1 MDYLPLFLDLR
12 DKPVLLV
19 GGGGVARRKLELLL
33 RAGAAV
39 EIVAPSLAAETRAL
53 IDAHEFTVHERP
65 FAAEDV
71 AGHYLIVAA
80 TNDAAVNESI
90 FRAASA
96 RQVLVN
102 AVDQPEFS
110 SAIFPALV
118 DRSPVLV
125 AISTGGSSPTL
136 ARLVRSWIEARL
148 PARLGH
154 LARFIAA
161 RRERVKAALHGIPA
175 RQRLWQQVI
184 TGEVADF
191 VFRGDDRDAESRF
204 ERLLQEAGGTG
215 ADGASGA
222 GLVALVGAGPGDPEL
237 LTLKA
242 LRLLQEADV
251 VLYDNLV
258 NRAIL
263 DYARR
268 DAEKVYVG
276 KRRRFPG
283 IRQEGINALLL
294 EHAQAGRTV
303 VRLKGGDPFIFGRG
317 GEEIETLAAA
327 GIDCVV
333 VPGITAGIG
342 AASYAGIP
350 LTHRNV
356 SQSVRF
362 VTGHRQNDRVNLDW
376 PELARPDQTLVVY
389 MGLPGLEEILDRL
402 MEHGMPPETPAAL
415 VEKATLPE
423 QQIVQGTVAD
433 LAARVRAAA
442 VTGPTT
448 AIIGNVVGYRRG

>member
-12 DKPVLLV
+12 GKPCLLV
-19 GGGGVARRKLELLL
+19 GGGEIARRKLELLL

-39 EIVAPSLAAETRAL
+39 EIVAPRLADATEAL
-53 IDAHEFTVHERP
+53 VEAHGIPVQRRP
-65 FAAEDV
+65 FAPADV
-71 AGHYLIVAA
+71 AARFLVIAA
-80 TNDAAVNESI
+80 TDDAAVNRSV
-90 FRAASA
+90 FAAGSA
-96 RQVLVN
+96 AHTLVN
-102 AVDQPEFS
+102 SVDQPAIS
-110 SAIFPALV
+110 NAIFPALI

-148 PARLGH
+148 PARLGA
-154 LARFIAA
+154 LADFIGA
-161 RRERVKAALHGIPA
+161 RRQRVKEGFPDIAT
-175 RQRLWQQVI
+175 RQRVWQRAI
-184 TGEVADF
+184 TGDMAEA
-191 VFRGDDRDAESRF
+191 VFRGDEAAAEQSF
-204 ERLLQEAGGTG
+204 ERLLTG
-215 ADGASGA
+215 APTDATPVGMVS
-222 GLVALVGAGPGDPEL
+222 LVGAGPGDPEL
-237 LTLKA
+237 LTLKG

-258 NRAIL
+258 NRAVL

-276 KRRRFPG
+276 KRRKFHG
-283 IRQEGINALLL
+283 IRQEGINDLLVA
-294 EHAQAGRTV
+294 HAKAGRQV

-317 GEEIETLAAA
+317 GEELEALTRE
-327 GIDCVV
+327 GIDCRV

-362 VTGHRQNDRVNLDW
+362 VTGHRQNDRINLDW
-376 PELARPDQTLVVY
+376 PELARPDQTLVIY
-389 MGLPGLEEILDRL
+389 MGLPGLEEILQKL
-402 MEHGMPPETPAAL
+402 VSHGMPADTPAVL

-423 QQIVQGTVAD
+423 QQIIQGTVAD
-433 LAARVRAAA
+433 LADKVRAAA

-448 AIIGNVVGYRRG
+448 AIVGNVVAYRTPPA

>member
-1 MDYLPLFLDLR
+1 MDYLPLFVDLR
-12 DKPVLLV
+12 GKPCLLV
-19 GGGGVARRKLELLL
+19 GGGAIARRKLELLL

-39 EIVAPSLAAETRAL
+39 EIVAPELADATRAL
-53 IDAHEFTVHERP
+53 ANDHGITVQHRR
-65 FAAEDV
+65 FSNDDV
-71 AGHYLIVAA
+71 AGRYLIIAA
-80 TNDAAVNESI
+80 TDDKALNAQVFAAGS
-90 FRAASA
+90 AACT
-96 RQVLVN
+96 LVN
-102 AVDQPEFS
+102 SVDQPRLS
-110 SAIFPALV
+110 SAIFPAII

-125 AISTGGSSPTL
+125 AVSTGGSSPTL

-148 PARLGH
+148 PAGLGT
-154 LARFIAA
+154 LARFIGA
-161 RRERVKAALHGIPA
+161 RRDAVKARLADVSA
-175 RQRLWQQVI
+175 RQRFWQRIIGGWVAELVYR
-184 TGEVADF
+184 GEEAA
-191 VFRGDDRDAESRF
+191 AETAFSKALD
-204 ERLLQEAGGTG
+204 ETAGGRPG
-215 ADGASGA
+215 V

-263 DYARR
+263 DYVRR
-268 DAEKVYVG
+268 DAETIYVG
-276 KRRRFPG
+276 KRRSFPG
-283 IRQEGINALLL
+283 VRQEGINALLV
-294 EHAQAGRTV
+294 EHAQAGRQV

-317 GEEIETLAAA
+317 GEEIETLAGE

-350 LTHRNV
+350 LTHRDV

-362 VTGHRQNDRVNLDW
+362 VTGHRRNQTINLDW

-389 MGLPGLEEILDRL
+389 MGLPGLEEILGQL
-402 MEHGMPPETPAAL
+402 VAHGLPPDTPAAL
-415 VEKATLPE
+415 VEKATLPD
-423 QQIVQGTVAD
+423 QQVIVGTVSD
-433 LAARVRAAA
+433 LAGRVRAAD

-448 AIIGNVVGYRRG
+448 AIVGRVVGYRRG